1 MLRRRKGVG
10 VLGGMWVFMFLVFG
24 RGTWRAWFGGRAQG
38 SGIHE
43 GRGVEGIEA
52 VGRCRG
58 MVGRAR

>member
-1 MLRRRKGVG
+1 MG